1 MALTADQVDSLNA
14 GQSVTCTVA
23 IEPTNDSA
31 RKTIARLM
39 RLDPDNARGLR
50 RAQHLRARR
59 MNSYIRGNRL
69 YHAREKPAK
78 VVLPRKGRS
87 WTMTFTPQLAPDLKS
102 VSRFVDMNAG

>member
-1 MALTADQVDSLNA
+1 MTLTADQIDALNP

-39 RLDPDNARGLR
+39 RLDPDNAKGLR
-50 RAQHLRARR
+50 RAQHMRSRR

-69 YHAREKPAK
+69 YHAREKAAK
-78 VVLPRKGRS
+78 VVLPRKGRTWS
-87 WTMTFTPQLAPDLKS
+87 MVFTPHLAPDLKS
-102 VSRFVDMNAG
+102 VSRFVDLSSS